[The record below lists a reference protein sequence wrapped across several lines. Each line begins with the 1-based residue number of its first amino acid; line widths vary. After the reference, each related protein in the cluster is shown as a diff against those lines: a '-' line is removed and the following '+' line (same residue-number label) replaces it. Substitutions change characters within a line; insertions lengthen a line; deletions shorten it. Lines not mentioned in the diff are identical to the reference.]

1 MVTLL
6 QAAEQ
11 VSQTV
16 VLGNGPEAAP
26 AVVDLLEE
34 LGLLK

>member
-11 VSQTV
+11 VSQTIM
-16 VLGNGPEAAP
+16 LGNGPEAAP
-26 AVVDLLEE
+26 PSWTCSKNW
-34 LGLLK
+34 GC